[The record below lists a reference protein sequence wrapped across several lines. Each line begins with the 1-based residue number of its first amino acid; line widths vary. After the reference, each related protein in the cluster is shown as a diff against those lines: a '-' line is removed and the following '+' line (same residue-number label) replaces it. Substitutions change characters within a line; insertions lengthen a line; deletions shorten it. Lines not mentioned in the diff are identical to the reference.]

1 MSKPPQPLSQSLS
14 RKTRGGETV
23 RLESRGQAREVTF
36 GSSFERSSKGH
47 LDKSYAG
54 VSKSFC
60 LGLKTPPF
68 PQDMEA
74 TRRNQEAETT
84 GISNHTSPCRE
95 PPPKDATGA
104 TNTSEDTVFFGLRS
118 HRAPAGPYGRCST
131 KTSRLSSVLSPAR
144 RPQAASWRK
153 WPQVRSR
160 LGRRPHLGSTGR

>member
-1 MSKPPQPLSQSLS
+1 MSKPPQPRSQSLS
-14 RKTRGGETV
+14 RKTRGGKTV
-23 RLESRGQAREVTF
+23 RLESRGQAREATF
-36 GSSFERSSKGH
+36 GSSLRGPSKGR
-47 LDKSYAG
+47 LDKSYDR

-68 PQDMEA
+68 PQDVEA

-84 GISNHTSPCRE
+84 GISNHTSPCCE
-95 PPPKDATGA
+95 PPQKDATGA

-118 HRAPAGPYGRCST
+118 HQAPAGRRAGAPQRQAG
-131 KTSRLSSVLSPAR
+131 LSSVLSPAR